1 MDIST
6 YWIVNFQIIFVILF
20 SRFIVPLRKK
30 IGVNRIITLKVNKYI
45 SNGYVLDHALDHKF
59 DLKLLF
65 PRLYGGR
72 LRPAT
77 LLKKRLYQWCFPVN
91 FPKFVRTPF
100 LQNTSGRLFL
110 YVQEHRERL
119 LVISSRLA
127 MVSLQRVN
135 AEDLVNLGTPDYIY
149 I

>member
-1 MDIST
+1 M
-6 YWIVNFQIIFVILF
+6 
-20 SRFIVPLRKK
+20 
-30 IGVNRIITLKVNKYI
+30 
-45 SNGYVLDHALDHKF
+45 LDHALDHQF
-59 DLKLLF
+59 VLKLLF

-149 I
+149 SIESICQCHCF